1 MENSAIIPL
10 ALTFIAGASTAIGA
24 ALTFFM
30 RKNDFRALALGMSF
44 SAGVM
49 IYISFMDIM
58 PMSVDFISGGEGFLK
73 GKAGTA
79 LAYAM
84 FFVGVIAA
92 AVIDY
97 FVPGHVESEKIG
109 AAPQCTQKTKAK
121 HAALMTAIAISIH
134 NFPEGLASFVSALQ
148 DPGLAVPVVFAIAI
162 VFPVSLSTLIT

>member
-30 RKNDFRALALGMSF
+30 RKNDFRVLALGMSF

-84 FFVGVIAA
+84 F
-92 AVIDY
+92 
-97 FVPGHVESEKIG
+97 
-109 AAPQCTQKTKAK
+109 
-121 HAALMTAIAISIH
+121 L
-134 NFPEGLASFVSALQ
+134 SA
-148 DPGLAVPVVFAIAI
+148 
-162 VFPVSLSTLIT
+162 

>member
-30 RKNDFRALALGMSF
+30 RKNDFRVLALGMSF

-73 GKAGTA
+73 GKAGIA

-92 AVIDY
+92 MPAKNK
-97 FVPGHVESEKIG
+97 G
-109 AAPQCTQKTKAK
+109 KTCGP
-121 HAALMTAIAISIH
+121 HDCNRNQYSQ
-134 NFPEGLASFVSALQ
+134 FP
-148 DPGLAVPVVFAIAI
+148 
-162 VFPVSLSTLIT
+162 

>member
-30 RKNDFRALALGMSF
+30 RKNDFRVLALGMSF

-92 AVIDY
+92 DRSQAWVL
-97 FVPGHVESEKIG
+97 F
-109 AAPQCTQKTKAK
+109 
-121 HAALMTAIAISIH
+121 
-134 NFPEGLASFVSALQ
+134 FRLAQSGY
-148 DPGLAVPVVFAIAI
+148 PMYI
-162 VFPVSLSTLIT
+162 VR

>member
-1 MENSAIIPL
+1 
-10 ALTFIAGASTAIGA
+10 
-24 ALTFFM
+24 M
-30 RKNDFRALALGMSF
+30 RKNDFRVLALGMSF

-97 FVPGHVESEKIG
+97 FVPAHVESEKIARSAMPAKNKG
-109 AAPQCTQKTKAK
+109 KTCGP
-121 HAALMTAIAISIH
+121 HDCNRNQYSQ
-134 NFPEGLASFVSALQ
+134 FP
-148 DPGLAVPVVFAIAI
+148 
-162 VFPVSLSTLIT
+162 

>member
-30 RKNDFRALALGMSF
+30 RKNDFRVLALGMSF

-73 GKAGTA
+73 GKAGIA

-92 AVIDY
+92 AVIHS
-97 FVPGHVESEKIG
+97 FVPAMPAKNKG
-109 AAPQCTQKTKAK
+109 KTCGP
-121 HAALMTAIAISIH
+121 HDCNRNQYSQ
-134 NFPEGLASFVSALQ
+134 FP
-148 DPGLAVPVVFAIAI
+148 
-162 VFPVSLSTLIT
+162 

>member
-30 RKNDFRALALGMSF
+30 RKNDFRVLALGMSF

-97 FVPGHVESEKIG
+97 FVPSHVESEKIG
-109 AAPQCTQKTKAK
+109 AAPQCPQKTKAK

-134 NFPEGLASFVSALQ
+134 NFPEGLSVFVT
-148 DPGLAVPVVFAIAI
+148 
-162 VFPVSLSTLIT
+162 SL